1 MELVVEVTEQV
12 NLLDHNNQVL
22 EQLILEVVEVQVMV
36 DLLNADRQVVQE

>member
-36 DLLNADRQVVQE
+36 DLLNADRQAVQE